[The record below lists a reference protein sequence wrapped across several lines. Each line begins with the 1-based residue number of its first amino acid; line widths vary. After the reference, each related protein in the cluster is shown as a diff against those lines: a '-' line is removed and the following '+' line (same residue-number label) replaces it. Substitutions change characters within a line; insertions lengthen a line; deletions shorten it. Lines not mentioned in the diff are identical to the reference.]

1 MDSPP
6 AQGRDLAQKL
16 KWLMTVRVLAVT
28 ILLGTFVL
36 FQIGFSRGPSLS
48 GPFYFLIGAVY
59 ILTLLYALSINQ
71 VAELV
76 PFSYLQLSLDLLLE
90 TALAAFTGGVESP
103 FTFLF
108 LITII
113 SGSVLLYQQGGM
125 IVASLACAAYTSL
138 VAVPYFY
145 KLPFIP
151 VATVPSRDLLYTL
164 FLNIT
169 AFYTVAYLS
178 GRLAE
183 QLRQTGESLQE
194 KAKGLTRL
202 QVFHENVVQSMSGG
216 LFTTDLSGRITSFNR
231 AGEEITG
238 FTKEE
243 ILGKSWWELFSQ
255 EDPKIFGYRL
265 ETADVPFRFDTETRR
280 KEGARLLLGVTLTSV
295 LDDRGQKTGI
305 VGMFQDLTKIRAIE
319 EEMKKKEK
327 MASIGELAASMA
339 HEIRNPLAALSG
351 SMQVLKRELK
361 LEEEDRR
368 LMEIALKEAE
378 RLNTII
384 TTFLKYARPM
394 PLNKKRCSLH
404 DLLEDTLSL
413 LRNSPDYRDDITLVT
428 KFTKGKVWMMMDPD
442 QIKQVFWN
450 VVLNAIEAMPNDGQ
464 LTIET
469 RRLKTPRHFANHQ
482 PTFPIVEIRFKDT
495 GVGIVPED
503 LERIFYPF
511 FTTKQKGSGLGLS
524 IVHRI
529 IEEHGGRILVESKPG
544 RGTTMIL
551 QLPVEKAVQSVP
563 DYDLEGAVLWKK
575 S

>member
-1 MDSPP
+1 MDSSA
-6 AQGRDLAQKL
+6 AQGRGLAQKL

-28 ILLGTFVL
+28 VLLGTFVL
-36 FQIGFSRGPSLS
+36 FQIGFSRGLSLS
-48 GPFYFLIGAVY
+48 VPFYFLIGAVY
-59 ILTLLYALSINQ
+59 FLTLLYAFSINQ
-71 VAELV
+71 IADLV
-76 PFSYLQLSLDLLLE
+76 PFSYLQLGLDLLLE
-90 TALAAFTGGVESP
+90 TALVAFTGGVESP

-113 SGSVLLYQQGGM
+113 SGSMLLYQQGG
-125 IVASLACAAYTSL
+125 IAIASLACAAYTSL

-145 KLPFIP
+145 KVPFIP
-151 VATVPSRDLLYTL
+151 AATFPSRELLYTL

-183 QLRQTGESLQE
+183 QLRETGESLQE
-194 KAKGLTRL
+194 KAQGLTRL

-216 LFTTDLSGRITSFNR
+216 LFTTDMAGRITSFNR

-238 FTKEE
+238 FSKEE

-255 EDPKIFGYRL
+255 EDPKIFGYHL
-265 ETADVPFRFDTETRR
+265 ETADSPFRFDTETRR
-280 KEGARLLLGVTLTSV
+280 KEGTQLLLGVTLTPL

-327 MASIGELAASMA
+327 LASIGELAASMA

-351 SMQVLKRELK
+351 SMQVLNRELK
-361 LEEEDRR
+361 LEDENRR

-378 RLNTII
+378 RLNMII

-413 LRNSPDYRDDITLVT
+413 LRNSPDYRDDISLVT
-428 KFTKGKVWMMMDPD
+428 SFTKGKVWIMMDPD

-450 VVLNAIEAMPNDGQ
+450 VVLNAIEAMPQGGQ
-464 LTIET
+464 LAIET
-469 RRLKTPRHFANHQ
+469 RKLKTVHRLVNQRPGSS
-482 PTFPIVEIRFKDT
+482 IVEVRFTDT
-495 GVGIVPED
+495 GVGITPEE

-544 RGTTMIL
+544 QGTTMVF
-551 QLPVEKAVQSVP
+551 QLPVEKTEGNLP
-563 DYDLEGAVLWKK
+563 EHDLEGAALWKK

>member
-1 MDSPP
+1 MDPS
-6 AQGRDLAQKL
+6 AAEGRELAQKL

-28 ILLGTFVL
+28 VLLGTFVL
-36 FQIGFSRGPSLS
+36 FQVGFSRGLSLS
-48 GPFYFLIGAVY
+48 APFYFLIGAVY
-59 ILTLLYALSINQ
+59 LLTLLYAFSINQ
-71 VAELV
+71 IAELV
-76 PFSYLQLSLDLLLE
+76 PFSYLQLGLDLLLE
-90 TALAAFTGGVESP
+90 TALVAFTGGVESP

-113 SGSVLLYQQGGM
+113 SGSMLLYQQGG
-125 IVASLACAAYTSL
+125 IVIASLASVAYTSL

-145 KLPFIP
+145 KVPFIP
-151 VATVPSRDLLYTL
+151 VATFPSRELLYTL

-216 LFTTDLSGRITSFNR
+216 LFTTDLAGRITSFNR

-243 ILGKSWWELFSQ
+243 ILGKSWWVLFSQ
-255 EDPKIFGYRL
+255 EDPKIFGYDL
-265 ETADVPFRFDTETRR
+265 EAADAPFRFDTETRR
-280 KEGARLLLGVTLTSV
+280 KEGAQLLLGVTLAPL

-327 MASIGELAASMA
+327 LASIGELAACMA

-351 SMQVLKRELK
+351 SMQVLNRELK
-361 LEEEDRR
+361 LEDENCR

-378 RLNTII
+378 RLNIII

-404 DLLEDTLSL
+404 ELLEDTLSL
-413 LRNSPDYRDDITLVT
+413 LRNSPDYREDISLAPR
-428 KFTKGKVWMMMDPD
+428 FTNGKVWMMMDPD

-450 VVLNAIEAMPNDGQ
+450 VVLNAIEAMPQGGQ
-464 LTIET
+464 LVIET
-469 RRLKTPRHFANHQ
+469 RRLKTSPRFVNQQ
-482 PTFPIVEIRFKDT
+482 PVSSIVEVRFADT
-495 GVGIVPED
+495 GVGITPEN

-544 RGTTMIL
+544 QGTTMVF
-551 QLPVEKAVQSVP
+551 QLPVEKTEQNLP
-563 DYDLEGAVLWKK
+563 EHDLEGTALWKK

>member
-280 KEGARLLLGVTLTSV
+280 KEGARLLLGVTLTSL